1 MMIRFT
7 LQPFWV
13 RLLISAPILAVFWSA
28 GISLSSSPS
37 PSVLHSVV
45 FAVFVGVALAAW
57 ITYSREPAHRALVEA
72 LASVDKTGRGQAIAA
87 VVRGDVPSDPE
98 LRSVAIRLGSA
109 YLGGKSAD
117 QLKRQERQTWM
128 VLVFLGL
135 LCVAGVVVESSV
147 HARLYFVAL
156 ALISAVVLPLGLL
169 RARRIQR
176 NISTL
181 AEGLPD
187 AA

>member
-1 MMIRFT
+1 
-7 LQPFWV
+7 
-13 RLLISAPILAVFWSA
+13 
-28 GISLSSSPS
+28 
-37 PSVLHSVV
+37 
-45 FAVFVGVALAAW
+45 
-57 ITYSREPAHRALVEA
+57 
-72 LASVDKTGRGQAIAA
+72 
-87 VVRGDVPSDPE
+87 
-98 LRSVAIRLGSA
+98 
-109 YLGGKSAD
+109 
-117 QLKRQERQTWM
+117 M